1 LIRCDDHDAA
11 DAADAESLIM
21 MQTSSNSD
29 RKFIASTI
37 QTFEYVS
44 AIEEKIQ
51 KMMRKEMI
59 ADASS
64 TILSNSQTSRNQR
77 TMMRFAYSTS

>member
-1 LIRCDDHDAA
+1 LIRCDDHDVA
-11 DAADAESLIM
+11 DAADAESLVM

-44 AIEEKIQ
+44 AIEGKIR
-51 KMMRKEMI
+51 KTMREEMI
-59 ADASS
+59 ADALS
-64 TILSNSQTSRNQR
+64 TILSNSQTL
-77 TMMRFAYSTS
+77 